1 MKTLRIGYLAI
12 GLAAVVGVVPAALA
26 QAPEVPGPGK
36 SAGTGI
42 EAEERRTQ
50 QTPGSDPV
58 VSVAVPMGR
67 VSVGPEFVDGEPIF
81 VRRTTVRA
89 GMTIVEVSATPFP
102 PVLASNE
109 KSPVLRSN
117 GQPAALR
124 SNGEPPGVEQVTGRP
139 DELPAG
145 W

>member
-1 MKTLRIGYLAI
+1 MRTSSTAVRRASAGRKNASNAGVDVRPSEGVSLMRTLRIGHLAI

-67 VSVGPEFVDGEPIF
+67 VSVGPEFV
-81 VRRTTVRA
+81 
-89 GMTIVEVSATPFP
+89 
-102 PVLASNE
+102 
-109 KSPVLRSN
+109 
-117 GQPAALR
+117 
-124 SNGEPPGVEQVTGRP
+124 
-139 DELPAG
+139 
-145 W
+145 